1 METIA
6 EMLDD
11 GDYFGPSAEQ
21 LRSILRQLDAATAAM
36 QAAGA
41 GYPSGRSATKVVT
54 HPAASDLRK
63 AQADYAGGGPDINAA
78 IAALPAGGGK
88 VVLSEGTFNI
98 AAVITLLSNTSLQ
111 GQGRATILKRP
122 DSTDANLLYATSLT
136 NVILSDFLINGNL
149 AGNSTNRSPIVL
161 DTCDNCVVRDIR
173 VSNALAG
180 AASGTHRAA
189 VRLLSSTRIM
199 LSDLRVD
206 SPTGMAISLNACG
219 DCVVKGSI
227 ITGPSTWGIDVD
239 AGSYNIVVNDN
250 IVYVAGYDGI
260 FIEEGSHRISVTNN
274 NCNECGRSG
283 ITLNQQEAGTLE
295 GITVAGNVCHANT
308 ENGMVVTAS
317 AASTIVQDVTI
328 AGNVCTENS
337 RGSTSYDGLHM
348 GGHASGLVRGVV
360 VSGNRFGDRQGSKTQ
375 KYGMEVE
382 ATVTGLAIGN
392 DFGENITAGVLNS
405 SPTFVLK
412 DNPGYN
418 PVGVLGPPAVPATTV
433 AYTNAYGVDAQVFIA
448 GGTVTVIKIGSFTTG
463 LTSGMFVVPAGQTIT
478 ITYSSVPTWTWYGL

>member
-1 METIA
+1 MPVNMSGLISSQD
-6 EMLDD
+6 LRD
-11 GDYFGPSAEQ
+11 FLVSAMP
-21 LRSILRQLDAATAAM
+21 T
-36 QAAGA
+36 
-41 GYPSGRSATKVVT
+41 GRSATKVV
-54 HPAASDLRK
+54 ASASASDLRK
-63 AQADYAGGGPDINAA
+63 AQADYVCDGTADDVQINAA

-88 VVLSEGTFNI
+88 VVLSEGTFEI
-98 AAVITLLSNTSLQ
+98 SAVITPLSNIWLQ

-122 DSTDANLLYATSLT
+122 DSVDANLLYATSLT
-136 NVILSDFLINGNL
+136 NLMLSDFLIDGNL

-161 DTCDNCVVRDIR
+161 DTCDNCVVQDIR

-189 VRLLSSTRIM
+189 VRLLSSSRIM
-199 LSDLRVD
+199 LNDLRVD

-227 ITGPSTWGIDVD
+227 ITGPSTWGIDID

-274 NCNECGRSG
+274 NCNECGRGG

-295 GITVAGNVCHANT
+295 GITVVGNVCHANT
-308 ENGMVVTAS
+308 QNGIVVTAN

-337 RGSTSYDGLHM
+337 RGTANTYDGMHI
-348 GGHASGLVRGVV
+348 GGHASGLVRGVI

-375 KYGMEVE
+375 KYGMEVD

-392 DFGENITAGVLNS
+392 DFGENATAGVLNS
-405 SPTFVLK
+405 SATFVLK

-418 PVGVLGPPAVPATTV
+418 PVGVLGPPAVPASTV
-433 AYTNAYGVDAQVFIA
+433 AYTNAYGVDAQVFIT